1 MAKPT
6 KTDLPPASSPEP
18 SIETPASET
27 RAPVV
32 LQVLPRLEA
41 GGVERGAIDVAI
53 ALKKAGWGAVV
64 VSAGGAMAREL
75 ERHDIPHVILPVH
88 SKNPM
93 VMFRN
98 IGRLQRVIKEYG
110 ANIIHAR
117 SRAPAWAAE
126 RAAKKAGIH
135 FITTFHGTYGAKGV
149 AKQLYNAVMTRGERV
164 IAISE
169 FIASHTQDHYRLGRE
184 YIRMIHRGVDVGLF
198 NPENVTQERMIQ
210 LSTRWQ
216 LPDDRQVILM
226 PGRFARWKGHE
237 LVIEALARLGRRDV
251 LCVMVGV
258 DTASKDYISTL
269 ESSAK
274 AHGVE
279 DLLRF
284 VDYSRDLPAA
294 YMLSDVVVSAA
305 SKPEAFGRVLAEAL
319 AMGRPVVGPAH
330 GGALEIVNDKKTG
343 WLYTPGNSE
352 ALAGALHAALS
363 LNAGARHRLAT
374 EAMNTIRENFTND
387 RMCAQTLGVY
397 SELLWDEDA
406 PEGTV
411 V

>member
-149 AKQLYNAVMTRGERV
+149 AKQLYNAVMTRGE
-164 IAISE
+164 
-169 FIASHTQDHYRLGRE
+169 RLGRE